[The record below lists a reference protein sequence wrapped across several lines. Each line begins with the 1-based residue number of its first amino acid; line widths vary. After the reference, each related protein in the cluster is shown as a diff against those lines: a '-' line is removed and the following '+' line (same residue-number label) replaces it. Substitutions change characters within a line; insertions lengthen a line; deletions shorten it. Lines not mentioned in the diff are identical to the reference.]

1 MARET
6 RQEQLHR
13 VYHIAFILRQK
24 LVPDVVPAILHH
36 AGLFERQV
44 SNRKMDP
51 QSVINQQRSP
61 QAIFV
66 TPPIAS
72 SVRAQHPVRKVVFAL
87 QSNDQGWAEYRNEG
101 SWTWFTA
108 GVLRSPE
115 ADRNNETSI
124 EHGVESLHVDD
135 NAGGDRFLDSERQIY
150 RNDVASREPK
160 THIVEWVVD
169 SDDNDEQTW
178 VENLQRGDKIVVRA
192 WAQYPGVRAS
202 LSPES
207 VAAC

>member
-6 RQEQLHR
+6 RAEQLHR
-13 VYHIAFILRQK
+13 VYHIAFLLRQK
-24 LVPDVVPAILHH
+24 LVPDVVPAVLHH

-44 SNRKMDP
+44 SNRRMDT
-51 QSVINQQRSP
+51 QTVVNQQRSP

-66 TPPIAS
+66 TPPITS

-108 GVLRSPE
+108 GILRHPE
-115 ADRNNETSI
+115 ANGVGETSI
-124 EHGVESLHVDD
+124 EEGMKALRVDD

-150 RNDVASREPK
+150 RNDVACREAK
-160 THIVEWVVD
+160 LHIVEWNVD
-169 SDDNDEQTW
+169 CDEKEERDW
-178 VENLQRGDKIVVRA
+178 VANLQRGDKIVVRA
-192 WAQYPGVRAS
+192 WAQYAGVSVS
-202 LSPES
+202 LL
-207 VAAC
+207 